1 MMVDAKVRWIYN
13 VYGSFGNEDES
24 DEGDEEVMRNF
35 YGNEDKSDEEFA
47 DVFPDETPEMPL
59 VRD

>member
-13 VYGSFGNEDES
+13 VHGSCGNEDVRH
-24 DEGDEEVMRNF
+24 EGDEEVMRNF